1 MTKRR
6 YEHNFKMEAIKL
18 VESGRKATEVSRDL
32 DIPIQ
37 TLTKWLSKYRE
48 GGEASF
54 VGSGKLTP
62 VKQTEVEL
70 QKRLKEL
77 EEENRILKKANA
89 HLCQRP
95 EIIYEFIYQHRHEF
109 RVTKMCKVLG
119 VSKSGYYDWKKRP
132 ASSQQKRR
140 DRLKKEIYK
149 VYIGSQKRYGSPK
162 ITKELMKEGIKV
174 SQRTVTRLMKEMGIR
189 SITKKKYKATTD
201 SKHNLPIYP
210 NLLNQRFKVEKP
222 GVVWVSDI
230 TYIYTREGWVYLATV
245 MDLFSRRII
254 GWSMSNRMTKDLVI
268 SALERAFT
276 AQKPTAGL
284 IHHSDRGSQY
294 ASIEYQNILREN
306 EIITSMSR
314 KGNCY
319 DNACIESFHSIIKK
333 ELIHHCN
340 FQTRNEAMFSII
352 EYIVTFYNS
361 KRIHSTLNYLS
372 PLEFEKMFS

>member
-1 MTKRR
+1 
-6 YEHNFKMEAIKL
+6 
-18 VESGRKATEVSRDL
+18 
-32 DIPIQ
+32 
-37 TLTKWLSKYRE
+37 
-48 GGEASF
+48 
-54 VGSGKLTP
+54 
-62 VKQTEVEL
+62 
-70 QKRLKEL
+70 
-77 EEENRILKKANA
+77 
-89 HLCQRP
+89 
-95 EIIYEFIYQHRHEF
+95 
-109 RVTKMCKVLG
+109 MCKVLG